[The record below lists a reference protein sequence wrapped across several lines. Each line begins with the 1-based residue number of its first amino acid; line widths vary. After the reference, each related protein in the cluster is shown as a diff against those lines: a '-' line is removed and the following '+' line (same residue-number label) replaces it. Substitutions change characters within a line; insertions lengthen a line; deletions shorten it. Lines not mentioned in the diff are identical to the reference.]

1 MAREYEGLEFEPVDF
16 GNFIAGEWVTA
27 ESGGTFENLNPAAR
41 SELIGRFARSNARD
55 VDRAVSAAADAYP
68 GWMSTPA
75 PERADYLLRVAL
87 LLEERKEEFATS
99 MTREMGKTLKEARGD
114 VQEGIDFAHYMAGE
128 GRRLFGATMPSELR
142 NKFQMTVRHPV
153 GVAGLIT
160 PWNFPIAI
168 PLWKIA
174 PALVA
179 GCTVVFKPAEDTPL
193 CAALLIDLFREVG
206 LPPGV
211 LNLVTGYGDEAGAPL
226 VEHPDV
232 RAISFTGS
240 LEVGRQVN
248 EICGRLMKRCSLE
261 LGSKNAVIIMPDA
274 ELGLAVEAAAW
285 GAFATS
291 GQRCTAT
298 SRLIVHDD
306 VRRDFTESLLDRVSS
321 MKVGNGLDPE
331 VELAPVINKKQKD
344 RVLEYIEVG
353 KREGATVL
361 TGGNELTG
369 DGHGDGFFIAPT
381 VFDGMTPEMR
391 IAREEIF
398 GPVTGVMRV
407 SSVDEAIRI
416 ANSVDYGLS
425 CSIYTHDIT
434 NVFKAAQQLE
444 FGLVYVNAPTIGAE
458 IQVPFGGMKNT
469 GNGHREAGPVALDEF
484 TEWKTVAIDFSGKLQ
499 KAQMEDS

>member
-1 MAREYEGLEFEPVDF
+1 
-16 GNFIAGEWVTA
+16 
-27 ESGGTFENLNPAAR
+27 
-41 SELIGRFARSNARD
+41 
-55 VDRAVSAAADAYP
+55 
-68 GWMSTPA
+68 
-75 PERADYLLRVAL
+75 
-87 LLEERKEEFATS
+87 
-99 MTREMGKTLKEARGD
+99 
-114 VQEGIDFAHYMAGE
+114 
-128 GRRLFGATMPSELR
+128 
-142 NKFQMTVRHPV
+142 
-153 GVAGLIT
+153 
-160 PWNFPIAI
+160 
-168 PLWKIA
+168 
-174 PALVA
+174 
-179 GCTVVFKPAEDTPL
+179 
-193 CAALLIDLFREVG
+193 
-206 LPPGV
+206 
-211 LNLVTGYGDEAGAPL
+211 
-226 VEHPDV
+226 
-232 RAISFTGS
+232 
-240 LEVGRQVN
+240 
-248 EICGRLMKRCSLE
+248 
-261 LGSKNAVIIMPDA
+261 
-274 ELGLAVEAAAW
+274 
-285 GAFATS
+285 
-291 GQRCTAT
+291 
-298 SRLIVHDD
+298 
-306 VRRDFTESLLDRVSS
+306 

-331 VELAPVINKKQKD
+331 VELAPVINEKQKD

-353 KREGATVL
+353 RREGATIL

-381 VFDGMTPEMR
+381 VFDGMTSEMR